1 MGAAVTS
8 LTFGRVSALAIVLG
22 AAFGALVTLQ
32 PVSDSDLF
40 WHVETGRRTLGG
52 ELPRVDVFSWTIAG
66 APVFTD
72 QWLGDLL
79 LAAARALG
87 DWRGVLALRALA
99 VAVLVAIVVDAA
111 LRARPSRPI
120 PPIVAVAAALPAVA
134 LSRFAWTDRPELLGL
149 VCFALLVRLLRGGD
163 RELLWTIPLLL
174 VWSQLHGS
182 FALGLGLI
190 LASCA
195 ARALETTRERWRF
208 VPIAA
213 FAVLVTLLT
222 PSGLSAWTSSGG
234 HFLIP
239 PRFVAEEGVP
249 DARTLPGVLFLFT
262 LGLVIATAMLSRRA
276 TLREAA
282 LLIPVA
288 FVALTAARHT
298 PLLAIAAAPFF
309 ASAWPDPL
317 ARWRTSEERADGASG
332 HPLSSLLATRARGSI
347 ASGGGRARW
356 AQTLVEGVPRP
367 LADALVEGVPRS
379 LAGGLVASVV
389 LALAIG
395 LADAKVDES
404 AYPRAALAALPA
416 GAGTLNQYDWG
427 GYLIEF
433 APATPVFID
442 GRLFP
447 YVPSV
452 LEDYRAVI
460 GAHPGWESVVARR
473 GVRAMLVRPSDAIA
487 VRAPER
493 GWRVVYADPIA
504 VVLIK

>member
-1 MGAAVTS
+1 MGAAVTP
-8 LTFGRVSALAIVLG
+8 LTVWRVPALALALG

-40 WHVETGRRTLGG
+40 WHVETGRRTLAGD
-52 ELPRVDVFSWTIAG
+52 LPRVDVFSWTIAG

-72 QWLGDLL
+72 QWLGDLA

-87 DWRGVLALRALA
+87 DWRGVLGLRAIA
-99 VAVLVAIVVDAA
+99 VAALIAFVVDAA

-120 PPIVAVAAALPAVA
+120 VAVAAALPAIA

-149 VCFALLVRLLRGGD
+149 VCFALLVSLLRRGD

-190 LASCA
+190 LLSCA
-195 ARALETTRERWRF
+195 ARALESPCDRWRF
-208 VPIAA
+208 APIAS

-222 PSGLSAWTSSGG
+222 PAGLATWTSSGA
-234 HFLIP
+234 HFLAP

-249 DARTLPGVLFLFT
+249 DARTLSGMLFLGT
-262 LGLVIATAMLSRRA
+262 LALVIATATLGRRA
-276 TLREAA
+276 TLREVA
-282 LLIPVA
+282 LLMPVA

-298 PLLAIAAAPFF
+298 PFLAIAAAPYF
-309 ASAWPDPL
+309 AARWPDPL
-317 ARWRTSEERADGASG
+317 ARWRTSDERADERPG
-332 HPLSSLLATRARGSI
+332 HSLDERLRPARPDAQGP
-347 ASGGGRARW
+347 GGRPGARS
-356 AQTLVEGVPRP
+356 QQRGEGVPGR
-367 LADALVEGVPRS
+367 AVGALHEGVPWP
-379 LAGGLVASVV
+379 LAGALVAAMV

-395 LADAKVDES
+395 LADARVDES
-404 AYPRAALAALPA
+404 GYPRAALASLPS
-416 GAGTLNQYDWG
+416 GRGVLNQYDWG

-447 YVPSV
+447 YVPTV
-452 LEDYRAVI
+452 LDDYRAIV
-460 GAHPGWESVVARR
+460 GAHPGWENVAARR
-473 GVRAMLVRPSDAIA
+473 GVTAMLVRPSDAIA

-493 GWRVVYADPIA
+493 GWRIVYADAIA
-504 VVLIK
+504 VVLTK

>member
-1 MGAAVTS
+1 M
-8 LTFGRVSALAIVLG
+8 TFARVSAVALVLG
-22 AAFGALVTLQ
+22 ALFGALTTLQ

-40 WHVETGRRTLGG
+40 WHIETGRRTLAGD
-52 ELPRVDVFSWTIAG
+52 LPRADVFSWTIAG

-72 QWLGDLL
+72 QWLGDLV

-87 DWRGVLALRALA
+87 DWRGVQALRALA
-99 VAVLVAIVVDAA
+99 VMALVAIVVDTAV
-111 LRARPSRPI
+111 RARPGR
-120 PPIVAVAAALPAVA
+120 PIVAVAAVLPAIA
-134 LSRFAWTDRPELLGL
+134 LSRFAWTDRPELLAL

-195 ARALETTRERWRF
+195 ARALEPTRERWRF

-222 PSGLSAWTSSGG
+222 PSGLAAWTSSGG
-234 HFLIP
+234 HFLVP

-249 DARTLPGVLFLFT
+249 DARTLPGVLFLMT
-262 LGLVIATAMLSRRA
+262 LGLVVSTAMLGKRTS
-276 TLREAA
+276 LRDAA
-282 LLIPVA
+282 LLVPVA

-298 PLLAIAAAPFF
+298 PLLAIAAAPYF
-309 ASAWPDPL
+309 ASQWPDPL
-317 ARWRTSEERADGASG
+317 GRWRSADERAGERPG
-332 HPLSSLLATRARGSI
+332 HPLDERLRPARPTAPGPQGLAGARSQQRG
-347 ASGGGRARW
+347 
-356 AQTLVEGVPRP
+356 EGVPGRIAGALLGAALLVVAIA
-367 LADALVEGVPRS
+367 LADGR
-379 LAGGLVASVV
+379 
-389 LALAIG
+389 
-395 LADAKVDES
+395 VDES
-404 AYPRAALAALPA
+404 GYPRTALASLPS
-416 GAGTLNQYDWG
+416 GPGVLNQYDWG

-447 YVPSV
+447 YVPDV
-452 LEDYRAVI
+452 LSDYRAVI

-473 GVRAMLVRPSDAIA
+473 GVTAMLVRPSDAIA

-493 GWRVVYADPIA
+493 GWRVAYADAIA
-504 VVLIK
+504 VLLIK

>member
-1 MGAAVTS
+1 VGAAVTS
-8 LTFGRVSALAIVLG
+8 LTFARVSALALALG
-22 AAFGALVTLQ
+22 AAFGALATLQ

-40 WHVETGRRTLGG
+40 WHLETGRRTLGG
-52 ELPRVDVFSWTIAG
+52 DLPRADVFSWTVAG
-66 APVFTD
+66 GPVLVD

-79 LAAARALG
+79 LAVARALG

-99 VAVLVAIVVDAA
+99 VAALVATVIEAARHARPGRPIVV
-111 LRARPSRPI
+111 
-120 PPIVAVAAALPAVA
+120 VAAALPAIA

-149 VCFALLVRLLRGGD
+149 VCFAVLVRLLRGGD

-174 VWSQLHGS
+174 IWSQLHGS

-195 ARALETTRERWRF
+195 ARALESTRDRWRF
-208 VPIAA
+208 APIAA

-222 PSGLSAWTSSGG
+222 PSGLAAWTSSGG

-249 DARTLPGVLFLFT
+249 DARTLPGLLFLVT
-262 LGLVIATAMLSRRA
+262 LGLVVATAMLGRRA

-282 LLIPVA
+282 LLVPVA

-317 ARWRTSEERADGASG
+317 ARWRTRDERTDERAGGASG
-332 HPLSSLLATRARGSI
+332 QPLSSLLATRARGTT
-347 ASGGGRARW
+347 GYVGHRARW
-356 AQTLVEGVPRP
+356 AQ
-367 LADALVEGVPRS
+367 ALVEGLPGRS
-379 LAGGLVASVV
+379 AGGLVAIASLAV
-389 LALAIG
+389 LGVAIA

-404 AYPRAALAALPA
+404 AYPKAALAALPS
-416 GAGTLNQYDWG
+416 GPGVLNQYDWG

-433 APATPVFID
+433 APSTPVFID

-447 YVPSV
+447 YVPGV
-452 LEDYRAVI
+452 LDDYRAVI
-460 GAHPGWESVVARR
+460 GAHPGWESVVVRR
-473 GVRAMLVRPSDAIA
+473 GVTAMLVRPTDAIA

-493 GWRVVYADPIA
+493 GWRVAYADAIA
-504 VVLIK
+504 VVLVR

>member
-1 MGAAVTS
+1 MNLA
-8 LTFGRVSALAIVLG
+8 RVSALGLMLG

-40 WHVETGRRTLGG
+40 WHLETGRRTLAGD
-52 ELPRVDVFSWTIAG
+52 LPRVDVFSWTVAG

-79 LAAARALG
+79 LAIARALG
-87 DWRGVLALRALA
+87 DWRGVVALRALA
-99 VAVLVAIVVDAA
+99 VTALVAIVVDSAV
-111 LRARPSRPI
+111 RARPGR
-120 PPIVAVAAALPAVA
+120 PIVAVVAALPAIA
-134 LSRFAWTDRPELLGL
+134 LSRFAWTDRPELLAL

-174 VWSQLHGS
+174 VWSELHGS

-195 ARALETTRERWRF
+195 ARAVEDTRERWRF
-208 VPIAA
+208 LPIAA

-222 PSGLSAWTSSGG
+222 PSGVAAWTSSGG
-234 HFLIP
+234 HFLLP

-249 DARTLPGVLFLFT
+249 DARTLPGVLFLIT
-262 LGLVIATAMLSRRA
+262 LGLVVGTAMLGKRTS
-276 TLREAA
+276 LRDAA
-282 LLIPVA
+282 LLVPVA

-298 PLLAIAAAPFF
+298 PLLAVAAVPYF
-309 ASAWPDPL
+309 ASRWPDPL
-317 ARWRTSEERADGASG
+317 ARWRQSDERDAARPGHSLDEHLRPARPTAYGPGAPAG
-332 HPLSSLLATRARGSI
+332 ARSQPRG
-347 ASGGGRARW
+347 
-356 AQTLVEGVPRP
+356 EGVPGRAVGA
-367 LADALVEGVPRS
+367 LAAL
-379 LAGGLVASVV
+379 AILVAS
-389 LALAIG
+389 IG

-404 AYPRAALAALPA
+404 GYPKAALAALPV

-427 GYLIEF
+427 GYLIAF

-447 YVPSV
+447 FVPAV
-452 LEDYRAVI
+452 LDDYRAVI

-473 GVRAMLVRPSDAIA
+473 GITAMLVRPSDAIA

-493 GWRVVYADPIA
+493 GWHVAYADATA

>member
-1 MGAAVTS
+1 MGAAVAP
-8 LTFGRVSALAIVLG
+8 LTVWRVSVLALALG
-22 AAFGALVTLQ
+22 AAFGALATLQ

-52 ELPRVDVFSWTIAG
+52 DLPRVDVFSWTVAG
-66 APVFTD
+66 APVLAD

-79 LAAARALG
+79 LAVARALG
-87 DWRGVLALRALA
+87 DWRGILALRALA
-99 VAVLVAIVVDAA
+99 VAALVAIVLDAA
-111 LRARPSRPI
+111 LRSRPGRPI
-120 PPIVAVAAALPAVA
+120 RPIVAVAAALPAIA

-195 ARALETTRERWRF
+195 ARALESARDRRRF
-208 VPIAA
+208 APIAA
-213 FAVLVTLLT
+213 LAILVTVLT
-222 PSGLSAWTSSGG
+222 PSGLAAWTSSGG

-249 DARTLPGVLFLFT
+249 DARTLPGLLFLLT
-262 LGLVIATAMLSRRA
+262 LGLVIATSMLGRRV

-298 PLLAIAAAPFF
+298 PLLAIAAAPYF
-309 ASAWPDPL
+309 ASRWPDPL
-317 ARWRTSEERADGASG
+317 AEWRSSDERADEPAGGASG
-332 HPLSSLLATRARGSI
+332 HPLSSLLATRARGS
-347 ASGGGRARW
+347 SGSVGGRARW

-367 LADALVEGVPRS
+367 LV
-379 LAGGLVASVV
+379 GGLVAIVSLFV
-389 LALAIG
+389 LVLAIG
-395 LADAKVDES
+395 LADARVDES
-404 AYPRAALAALPA
+404 GYPKAALAALPS
-416 GAGTLNQYDWG
+416 GAGVLNQYDWG

-447 YVPSV
+447 YVPGV
-452 LEDYRAVI
+452 LDDYRAVI

-473 GVRAMLVRPSDAIA
+473 AVTAMLVRPGDAIA

-493 GWRVVYADPIA
+493 GWRVAYADGIA
-504 VVLIK
+504 VVLLR